1 MKIGIYTITEGE
13 NYGNRLQNYALQKVL
28 IDRKNNV
35 KTLKTSQSRDSL
47 VGEIKL
53 LIKKLLNVRYG
64 AREKQKVSFK
74 KFNNKYIRFEN
85 CKINESNKF
94 AKVNT
99 YDCFVAGSDQIW
111 NPNFQI
117 TTDSSFLQ
125 FAEQKTKIAISASFG
140 VAKIEDKK
148 L

>member
-53 LIKKLLNVRYG
+53 LIKKYKRYLKSFDAIPRDAALG
-64 AREKQKVSFK
+64 DMNNRLTDLAEEFKIKNLVNYDFDFESEAKINFNEVDKILKGKQKEF
-74 KFNNKYIRFEN
+74 
-85 CKINESNKF
+85 
-94 AKVNT
+94 
-99 YDCFVAGSDQIW
+99 SDYLD
-111 NPNFQI
+111 NSLN
-117 TTDSSFLQ
+117 
-125 FAEQKTKIAISASFG
+125 G
-140 VAKIEDKK
+140 
-148 L
+148 

>member
-53 LIKKLLNVRYG
+53 LIKKCKRYLKSFDAISRDAALG
-64 AREKQKVSFK
+64 DMNNRLTDLAEEFKIKNLVNYDFDFESEAKINFNEVDKILKGKQKEF
-74 KFNNKYIRFEN
+74 
-85 CKINESNKF
+85 
-94 AKVNT
+94 
-99 YDCFVAGSDQIW
+99 SDYLD
-111 NPNFQI
+111 NSLN
-117 TTDSSFLQ
+117 
-125 FAEQKTKIAISASFG
+125 G
-140 VAKIEDKK
+140 
-148 L
+148 

>member
-53 LIKKLLNVRYG
+53 LIKKYKRYLKSFDAISRDSALG
-64 AREKQKVSFK
+64 DMNNRLTDLAEEFKIKNLVNYDFDFESESKINFNEVDKILKGKQKEF
-74 KFNNKYIRFEN
+74 
-85 CKINESNKF
+85 
-94 AKVNT
+94 
-99 YDCFVAGSDQIW
+99 SDYLD
-111 NPNFQI
+111 NSLN
-117 TTDSSFLQ
+117 
-125 FAEQKTKIAISASFG
+125 G
-140 VAKIEDKK
+140 
-148 L
+148 

>member
-53 LIKKLLNVRYG
+53 LIKKYKRYLKSFDAISRDAALG
-64 AREKQKVSFK
+64 DMNNRLIDLAEEFKIKNLVNYDFDFESEAKINFNEVDKILKGKQKEF
-74 KFNNKYIRFEN
+74 
-85 CKINESNKF
+85 
-94 AKVNT
+94 
-99 YDCFVAGSDQIW
+99 SDYLD
-111 NPNFQI
+111 NSLN
-117 TTDSSFLQ
+117 
-125 FAEQKTKIAISASFG
+125 G
-140 VAKIEDKK
+140 
-148 L
+148 

>member
-53 LIKKLLNVRYG
+53 LIKKYKRYLKSFDAISRDAALG
-64 AREKQKVSFK
+64 DMNNRLTDLAEEFKIKNLVNYDFDFESEAKINFNEVDKILKGKQKEF
-74 KFNNKYIRFEN
+74 
-85 CKINESNKF
+85 
-94 AKVNT
+94 
-99 YDCFVAGSDQIW
+99 SDYLD
-111 NPNFQI
+111 NSLN
-117 TTDSSFLQ
+117 
-125 FAEQKTKIAISASFG
+125 G
-140 VAKIEDKK
+140 
-148 L
+148 